1 MLALVHSNPAPDVPA
16 VAISVVGVGGA
27 GGNVVDHMAGSL
39 TPAVTTLALNTDRQ
53 ALGASRARR
62 RVVLGEEAT
71 RGLGAGGDPGVG
83 NRAAEESADAI
94 RASLRGADLV
104 FLAAGLGGGT
114 GTGAAPVVAAI
125 ARELG
130 ALTVALVT
138 RPFGFEG
145 RRRAAVAEQGIAQLR
160 AIADTVVVIPND
172 RLVQLSARTTSITDA
187 FGRADSVLRLG
198 VQGVADLMLQ
208 RGLINVDFADV
219 RAVMGEAG
227 PALLG
232 IGVGQGTDRAVEA
245 ARRAMACP
253 LLEGRLDGARRLLLN
268 ISGGED
274 LGLLE
279 VHRAAELVGRT
290 VDPDANII
298 FGAALDPSLKAG
310 YVKVT
315 LVATGFSEA
324 PAECRDP
331 DARWS
336 AQPRPAVEAVAAPA
350 TAPAPPDPRSLDIP
364 PFLLRF
370 RTPEEKR

>member
-1 MLALVHSNPAPDVPA
+1 MLARIPVSAAPEAPA

-27 GGNVVDHMAGSL
+27 GGNVVDHMAGGLSS
-39 TPAVTTLALNTDRQ
+39 PVTTVALNTDRQ
-53 ALGASRARR
+53 ALGASRAAR
-62 RVVLGEEAT
+62 RVVLGEASA
-71 RGLGAGGDPGVG
+71 RGMGAGGDPGAG
-83 NRAAEESADAI
+83 QRAAEESAGAI
-94 RASLRGADLV
+94 HESLRGADLV
-104 FLAAGLGGGT
+104 FIAAGLGGGT

-160 AIADTVVVIPND
+160 AIADTVVVVPND
-172 RLVQLSARTTSITDA
+172 RLVQLAARTTSIAEA

-198 VQGVADLMLQ
+198 VQGIADLMLQ

-232 IGVGQGTDRAVEA
+232 IGVGQGPDRTVEA

-253 LLEGRLDGARRLLLN
+253 LLEGRLEGARRLLLN
-268 ISGGED
+268 ISGGDD

-290 VDPDANII
+290 LDPDANII

-310 YVKVT
+310 LVKVT
-315 LVATGFSEA
+315 LVATAFGEPRGPEA
-324 PAECRDP
+324 RQPVAVL
-331 DARWS
+331 
-336 AQPRPAVEAVAAPA
+336 PRPVAAA
-350 TAPAPPDPRSLDIP
+350 APDPQSLDMP

-370 RTPEEKR
+370 REQAGGL